1 MIDNY
6 LLEELVTFAQ
16 EKTLAKTAEKLMVTQ
31 PTVTRGMQKLED
43 ELGVQL
49 FDRQPNRIALTDT
62 GKLAATK
69 AAVVLQ
75 ANKSFINQIQN
86 YAAQQQIFNVGT
98 VAPGPQLILTINQ
111 DKFPNRIA
119 IDDQLVQPN
128 EVSSLLRDN
137 KYSLIITN
145 QEIQDDEVESRYL
158 GTEKLFVN
166 LDKFMYLANM
176 QQVSFADLK
185 GLSFVVV
192 SDIGPWKDII
202 QREIPAAKFLYQGD
216 VDALNEITR
225 YSNFPYFST
234 DITIANSTPRED
246 DDRVTLPITD
256 DAATMTFYASYLKT
270 QKSQLMPLIKGINQS
285 WLN

>member
-43 ELGVQL
+43 ELGVKL
-49 FDRQPNRIALTDT
+49 FNRQPNRIELTAT
-62 GKLAATK
+62 GKLAAERAQK
-69 AAVVLQ
+69 VLET
-75 ANKSFINQIQN
+75 NTRFVEQIRN
-86 YAAQQQIFNVGT
+86 YAVQQRIFNVAT
-98 VAPGPQLILTINQ
+98 VAPGPQLILRVNKDQMPNQ
-111 DKFPNRIA
+111 IEIA
-119 IDDQLVQPN
+119 D
-128 EVSSLLRDN
+128 SLLKPADVTPALLN
-137 KYSLIITN
+137 NQYSLVITN
-145 QEIQDDEVESRYL
+145 EEIQTPEIESRYL

-176 QQVSFADLK
+176 QKVSFQDLK

-202 QREIPAAKFLYQGD
+202 QENIPDAKFLYQGD
-216 VDALNEITR
+216 IDSLNEITR

-234 DITIANSTPRED
+234 DVTMNNAAHDDD
-246 DDRVTLPITD
+246 DDRVTIPITD
-256 DAATMTFYASYLKT
+256 DAATMTFYASYLKS
-270 QKSQLMPLIKGINQS
+270 QKRQLAPLIKKLGQV
-285 WLN
+285 W